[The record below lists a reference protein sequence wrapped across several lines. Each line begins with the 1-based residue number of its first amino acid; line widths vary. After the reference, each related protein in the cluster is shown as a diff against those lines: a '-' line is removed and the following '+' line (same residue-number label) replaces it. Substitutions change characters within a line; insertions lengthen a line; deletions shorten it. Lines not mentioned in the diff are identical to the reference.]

1 LFGIYS
7 ESFYIACNNTNSGV
21 VSTIFQFLSV
31 NVVQVRMINI
41 KKGLDLPLEGAPQQ
55 VIHDGS
61 AVKRVA
67 VLGEEFIGMRP
78 TMHVRVDDQVKKG
91 QVLFEDKKN
100 PGVLFTAPA
109 SGTVKEI
116 NRGAKRVLQSVVI
129 EVNGNEQIT
138 FGSFSETELNSLD
151 REKAKEVLVQSGQWV
166 ALRAR
171 PFSKVA
177 ALDANPSSIFVTAI
191 DTNPLAA
198 DPAVIIAENAK
209 AFEAGLAVVSR
220 LTDGKVFVC
229 KQAGSQVP
237 SSPIAQVEVHEFGG
251 VHPAGL
257 VGTHIHHLDPVSA
270 SKQVWHIGYQDVI
283 AYGHLFLTGEI
294 YTDRVISLAGPRVKN
309 PRLVKTQLG
318 ASLDD
323 LVAGELEDGDNR
335 VISGSVL
342 AGATSSGVHA
352 FLGRYHVQVSVLL
365 EGREKELFGW
375 IAPGSD
381 KFSVTRTFLSH
392 LTPSRL
398 FKMTTSTGGSKR
410 AMVPLG
416 SYERVMPLDILPTL
430 LLRDLLSRD
439 LDSAIS
445 LGALEL
451 DEEDLALCTFV
462 CPGKYEYGAALRD
475 CLTTIEKEG

>member
-1 LFGIYS
+1 
-7 ESFYIACNNTNSGV
+7 
-21 VSTIFQFLSV
+21 
-31 NVVQVRMINI
+31 MIHI
-41 KKGLDLPLEGAPQQ
+41 KRGLDLPISGKPSQKVEAGPQ
-55 VIHDGS
+55 VT
-61 AVKRVA
+61 KVA
-67 VLGEEFIGMRP
+67 LTGTDYVGMKP
-78 TMHVRVDDQVKKG
+78 TMLVQVGDEVKKG
-91 QVLFEDKKN
+91 QTLFSCKKVE
-100 PGVLFTAPA
+100 GVLYTSPV
-109 SGTVKEI
+109 SGKVIEI
-116 NRGAKRVLQSVVI
+116 NRGARRAFETLVV
-129 EVNGNEQIT
+129 EVSGNEQVT
-138 FGSFSETELNSLD
+138 FANY
-151 REKAKEVLVQSGQWV
+151 KATGVKDLTRKDVQALLVESGLWPT
-166 ALRAR
+166 LRTR
-171 PFSKVA
+171 PFSKA
-177 ALDANPSSIFVTAI
+177 PELDSEPNSIFVTAM

-198 DPAVIIAENAK
+198 KPELIINEQQE
-209 AFEAGLAVVSR
+209 AFIAGLDILSA
-220 LTDGKVFVC
+220 LTEDKVYVC
-229 KQAGSQVP
+229 KTGTSLPRSSQSNIEEHVFDGP
-237 SSPIAQVEVHEFGG
+237 
-251 VHPAGL
+251 HPAGL
-257 VGTHIHHLDPVSA
+257 AGTHMHYLYPVNAENVAWS
-270 SKQVWHIGYQDVI
+270 INYQDVI
-283 AYGHLFLTGEI
+283 AFGHLFLTGEI
-294 YTDRVISLAGPRVKN
+294 NTDRVISLAGPRVKN

-342 AGATSSGVHA
+342 SGSISNGVHA

-392 LTPSRL
+392 LAPSRL

-410 AMVPLG
+410 AMVPIG

-430 LLRDLLSRD
+430 LLRDLIARD

-462 CPGKYEYGAALRD
+462 CPGKYEYGSILRD

>member
-1 LFGIYS
+1 MFGIFS

-129 EVNGNEQIT
+129 EVNGSEQIT

-365 EGREKELFGW
+365 EGREKEFFGW